1 MTHKQSYTRN
11 YTKKLIVA
19 IALLGLLNTSPA
31 YSKSVHI
38 KTSHQVVQKHKQK
51 KLKGPKIT
59 NTNEVSCMAQN
70 ILHEAGGE
78 SIQGQKAVAAV
89 TMNRLLSGKF
99 PNSVCKVVY
108 DKGQFAWV
116 GKKGNRSP
124 SKSIIDIAHHYV
136 HHYSKEDD
144 VTKGALYFNS
154 SKNSKWKLYKITKIG
169 GHTFYRNFGDPVA
182 YKNDYIEFD
191 T

>member
-1 MTHKQSYTRN
+1 MTHTRS

-19 IALLGLLNTSPA
+19 IALLGLLNTSIA

-38 KTSHQVVQKHKQK
+38 KTSHHQIVHKHKQK
-51 KLKGPKIT
+51 KLKGPKIA

-70 ILHEAGGE
+70 ILHESGGE
-78 SIQGQKAVAAV
+78 SILGQKAVAAV

-99 PNSVCKVVY
+99 PNSICKVVY

-124 SKSIIDIAHHYV
+124 PKSIIDIAHHYV

-154 SKNSKWKLYKITKIG
+154 SKKSKWKLYKITKIG

-182 YKNDYIEFD
+182 YVADRNFVEFD